1 MIYRLLAL
9 FSFFPFFFLAI
20 AGYEKVDKETSTNK
34 NVFFE
39 NKKVCNNGRARY
51 QLDLARAK
59 NYSVT
64 DDFAA
69 AVCSLPE
76 TYEQEDYLRFIEN

>member
-1 MIYRLLAL
+1 MNQ
-9 FSFFPFFFLAI
+9 
-20 AGYEKVDKETSTNK
+20 ETSTNK

-39 NKKVCNNGRARY
+39 NKRVYNNGRARY

-59 NYSVT
+59 KYSVT
-64 DDFAA
+64 EDFAA

-76 TYEQEDYLRFIEN
+76 TYEQEDYLRFIENWGTVSEMTI